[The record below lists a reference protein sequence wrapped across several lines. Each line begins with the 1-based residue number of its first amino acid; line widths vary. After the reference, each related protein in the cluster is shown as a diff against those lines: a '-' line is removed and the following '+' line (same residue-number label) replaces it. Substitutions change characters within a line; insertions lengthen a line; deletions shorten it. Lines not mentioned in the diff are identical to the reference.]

1 MLIYWLLM
9 LILQLASPNQ
19 WSAMQ
24 IYEKLPSWA
33 SGRWG
38 IYLQFAIIQ
47 NGTPGAQSVSGY
59 VFVVPV
65 AVS

>member
-1 MLIYWLLM
+1 MV
-9 LILQLASPNQ
+9 ILQLASPNQ

-38 IYLQFAIIQ
+38 FTCNLLHKETARGNHRTDMPKPEECPLKEMVGEN
-47 NGTPGAQSVSGY
+47 NG
-59 VFVVPV
+59 
-65 AVS
+65 